1 MVFVREWDENI
12 YWGMI
17 PVQKRYE
24 NIQEWGE
31 NIYWPLFNLFII
43 NVINKKSPKDGALVG
58 YRLPDLSIL

>member
-1 MVFVREWDENI
+1 MVFVREWD
-12 YWGMI
+12 
-17 PVQKRYE
+17 
-24 NIQEWGE
+24 E